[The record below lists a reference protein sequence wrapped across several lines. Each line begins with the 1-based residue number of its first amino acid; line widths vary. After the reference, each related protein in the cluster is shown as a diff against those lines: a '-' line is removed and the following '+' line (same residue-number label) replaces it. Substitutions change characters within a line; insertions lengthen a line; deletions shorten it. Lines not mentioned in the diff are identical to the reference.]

1 MIYLNA
7 KEKKATL
14 KNREYILDCIILLVI
29 IQIARVII
37 KHIFLSQFNLTLENL
52 NIINIISIMI
62 IGVSVAFIFRGSEL
76 FNSAGQRLIN
86 LNNKYTNKNI
96 RLVSGGITSIAFI
109 IYLYFKDGYLKSNLI
124 VFTLYLIIQPIFEE
138 VILREYMWNYLK
150 SFQKNERKVLLM
162 ISLLSAIFKI
172 GYWDIVSQNLS
183 VVGSSYFTI
192 DIIISKVLFGFIIAF
207 VLGIIK
213 IKYKDIYL
221 CIFTH
226 SFINIVFAR

>member
-1 MIYLNA
+1 
-7 KEKKATL
+7 
-14 KNREYILDCIILLVI
+14 
-29 IQIARVII
+29 
-37 KHIFLSQFNLTLENL
+37 
-52 NIINIISIMI
+52 
-62 IGVSVAFIFRGSEL
+62 
-76 FNSAGQRLIN
+76 
-86 LNNKYTNKNI
+86 
-96 RLVSGGITSIAFI
+96 
-109 IYLYFKDGYLKSNLI
+109 
-124 VFTLYLIIQPIFEE
+124 
-138 VILREYMWNYLK
+138 MWNYLK

-226 SFINIVFAR
+226 SFINIVFGR

>member
-226 SFINIVFAR
+226 SFINIVFGR

>member
-1 MIYLNA
+1 MNA

-52 NIINIISIMI
+52 NIINIISMMI

-226 SFINIVFAR
+226 SFINIVFGR